1 MFRFTFSL
9 SGPAER
15 ERVAAALQGPA
26 IGNVR
31 VVSAF
36 ADETKV
42 DAYLDS
48 GGTASVREVAAD
60 VAHRLGVSEYAVTRV
75 DPLCNGTAGGPNPDH
90 ASHHSSESP
99 KQDRERRRPADITQ
113 VRIDLDDRTLS
124 VQTRH
129 RPHETVETIEVAQTD
144 DAVILTAL
152 VAPPDLVTEQYAS
165 FGIAFTWVDTVLD
178 RPLGNRRV
186 VRHAPDHNAPAP

>member
-1 MFRFTFSL
+1 MA
-9 SGPAER
+9 AELN
-15 ERVAAALQGPA
+15 VPA

-42 DAYLDS
+42 DAYFDF
-48 GGTASVREVAAD
+48 GGTASLREVADD
-60 VAHRLGVSEYAVTRV
+60 VARRLGVREYEVTGV
-75 DPLCNGTAGGPNPDH
+75 DPLCNGRAGEPNPER
-90 ASHHSSESP
+90 AS
-99 KQDRERRRPADITQ
+99 RRPADITQ

-129 RPHETVETIEVAQTD
+129 RPHEKVETVELVQTD
-144 DAVILTAL
+144 DVVMITAS
-152 VAPPDLVTEQYAS
+152 VAPLDNDTEQYAS

-186 VRHAPDHNAPAP
+186 VRP